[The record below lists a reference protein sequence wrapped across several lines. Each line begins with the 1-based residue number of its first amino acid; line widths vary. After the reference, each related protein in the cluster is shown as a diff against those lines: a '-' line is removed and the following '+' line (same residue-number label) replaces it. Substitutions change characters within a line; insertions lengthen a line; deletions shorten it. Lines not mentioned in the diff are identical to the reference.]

1 MQAIPDTQGDNHES
15 GRSPGQHEPS
25 RLPDVIRMGRLAESF
40 RCLEYKPGVR
50 PWNAA
55 ELAEWVR
62 SGDATVAEAQAAA
75 FVLEV
80 ANMTVLWEGVP
91 AFNVH
96 DAVALWTK
104 DDRAA
109 FAAWAKDPWFA

>member
-1 MQAIPDTQGDNHES
+1 MQALQDERDGCGFDGYEG
-15 GRSPGQHEPS
+15 GRGPGPQASSSDGRRKHGTIHEPS
-25 RLPDVIRMGRLAESF
+25 RLPDVIRLTRLAESF

-55 ELAEWVR
+55 ELAAWVE
-62 SGDATVAEAQAAA
+62 SGDATVAKAQAAA

-91 AFNVH
+91 AF
-96 DAVALWTK
+96 
-104 DDRAA
+104 RA
-109 FAAWAKDPWFA
+109 DP